1 MTIKAIK
8 NAIANSIVT
17 AGAEDQV
24 AQQARR
30 PTMSGLMGGSSPFR
44 TSPKFVQGPEA
55 DLVNRTRQ
63 ILRKIRTEQQKPPE
77 ETV

>member
-1 MTIKAIK
+1 
-8 NAIANSIVT
+8 
-17 AGAEDQV
+17 
-24 AQQARR
+24 
-30 PTMSGLMGGSSPFR
+30 MSGLMGGSSPFR

>member
-1 MTIKAIK
+1 MTIKAIT

-44 TSPKFVQGPEA
+44 TSPKFLEGTEASLVQ
-55 DLVNRTRQ
+55 RTRQ
-63 ILRKIRTEQQKPPE
+63 ILRKIRTEQREPPE